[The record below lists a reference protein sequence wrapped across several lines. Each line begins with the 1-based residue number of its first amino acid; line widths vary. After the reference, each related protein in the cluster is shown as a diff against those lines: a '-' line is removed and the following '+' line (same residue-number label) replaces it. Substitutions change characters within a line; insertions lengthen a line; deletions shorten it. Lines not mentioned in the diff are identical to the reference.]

1 MMKLASLTRSLATV
15 ATLTV
20 GLFASAAASAA
31 EIEILPVAN
40 VTIYPGDTITDG
52 MIADGRFAEGTT
64 AAFPVVATRAEL
76 TGKVARRTLLAG
88 RLIARNSVAVPDLV
102 QKGAIISAV
111 YESGALVITTSV
123 IALQS
128 GVLDEAIQARNVDS
142 GKVIVGSVQADGSLR
157 IAGE

>member
-1 MMKLASLTRSLATV
+1 MKLFAHTRHFAAMVALVAGVLA
-15 ATLTV
+15 AAD
-20 GLFASAAASAA
+20 ASAAQ
-31 EIEILPVAN
+31 IEILPVAS

-64 AAFPVVATRAEL
+64 AAYPVVATRAEL
-76 TGKVARRTLLAG
+76 TGKVARRTLLPG
-88 RLIARNSVAVPDLV
+88 RLIARNSVGVPDLV
-102 QKGAIISAV
+102 QKGAIVPAIF
-111 YESGALVITTSV
+111 ESGSLVITTSV

-157 IAGE
+157 IASE

>member
-1 MMKLASLTRSLATV
+1 
-15 ATLTV
+15 
-20 GLFASAAASAA
+20 
-31 EIEILPVAN
+31 
-40 VTIYPGDTITDG
+40 
-52 MIADGRFAEGTT
+52 
-64 AAFPVVATRAEL
+64 
-76 TGKVARRTLLAG
+76 
-88 RLIARNSVAVPDLV
+88 VPDLV
-102 QKGAIISAV
+102 QKGAIIPAV